1 VESNNILGLIA
12 KEKKRQQET
21 LMLIPS
27 ENYTYPEVRR
37 AVGSVLMHKYAE
49 GQPHRRYYQGNTIV
63 DQVELECERAA
74 LAAFSLSPDQWG
86 VNVQPH
92 SGCEANLAVYNAL
105 LSPGDRIMSM
115 SLPDGGHLSHGWH
128 MGDKKVTFVSK
139 IFDVTFYHVDE
150 HSRVFDYDAIRR
162 QAQEVRPKLLIS
174 GGTAYPREIDHQR
187 MGEIAKSVGASYL
200 ADVAHEAG
208 LIAAGANTS
217 PFPFADVVTMTTH
230 KTLRG
235 PRGALIFCRKDL
247 IDKID
252 FSVMPGLQGGPHL
265 HTIAGI
271 AIALQ
276 KTKSSQFSKY
286 AKQVVTNARRL
297 AEELIDFGFD
307 VVSGGTDKHLV
318 LVDLRNREISGWF
331 VGWALELA
339 GIIANR
345 NTVPNDTSSPYYPSG
360 LRLGTPAVTVRGMK
374 KKEMDKIAEWIKSVV
389 EHLGPRVLP
398 DDQEAR
404 LRYLREF
411 RQEIEKDRFYASLAK
426 HVAALCRKFPVDL
439 S

>member
-1 VESNNILGLIA
+1 MFVNINHLIHL
-12 KEKKRQQET
+12 EKKRQRET

-49 GQPHRRYYQGNTIV
+49 GQPHKRYYQGNSV
-63 DQVELECERAA
+63 ADMVEGECERVA
-74 LAAFSLSPDQWG
+74 LEAFSLSSDQWG

-92 SGCEANLAVYNAL
+92 SGCEANLAVYTAL
-105 LSPGDRIMSM
+105 LHPGDNIMAM
-115 SLPDGGHLSHGWH
+115 YLPDGGHLSHGWEYK
-128 MGDKKVTFVSK
+128 DRKVTLVSK
-139 IFDVTFYHVDE
+139 IWTVSFYHVDE
-150 HSRVFDYDAIRR
+150 KTRVFNYDQIES
-162 QAQEVRPKLLIS
+162 QAREFQPKLLIS
-174 GGTAYPREIDHQR
+174 GGTAYPREIDHKR
-187 MGEIAKSVGASYL
+187 MGEIARSVGAYYM

-208 LIAAGANTS
+208 LIAGGANAS
-217 PFPFADVVTMTTH
+217 PFPFVDVVTTTTH

-235 PRGALIFCRKDL
+235 PRGAIIFCKKEL
-247 IDKID
+247 LEKID
-252 FSVMPGLQGGPHL
+252 SAIFPGLQGGPHL

-276 KTKSSQFSKY
+276 KSKSSQFSKY
-286 AKQVVTNARRL
+286 SKQVVLNARRL
-297 AEELIDFGFD
+297 AERLIGYGFD

-318 LVDLRNREISGWF
+318 LVDLRNKQMNGWF
-331 VGWALELA
+331 VGWALEMA

-360 LRLGTPAVTVRGMK
+360 LRLGTPAVTVRGMREK
-374 KKEMDKIAEWIKSVV
+374 QMDQIALWINMVV
-389 EHLGPRVLP
+389 EHLGTRVLP

-411 RQEIEKDRFYASLAK
+411 RQEIEKDRFYNAIRK
-426 HVAALCRKFPVDL
+426 NVVALCRKFPADL